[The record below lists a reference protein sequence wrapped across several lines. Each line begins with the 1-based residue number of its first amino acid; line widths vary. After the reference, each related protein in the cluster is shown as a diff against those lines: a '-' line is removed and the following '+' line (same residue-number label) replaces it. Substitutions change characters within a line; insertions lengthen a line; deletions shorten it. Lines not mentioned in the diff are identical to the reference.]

1 MPAFPVCTA
10 VCCSIAV
17 PNLYTLAV
25 IVADGRTSV
34 GFQIL
39 ANSGEGLS
47 CLGATSGVQVR
58 VVAGALFSE
67 LGDYISGRLMEWR
80 DMILW
85 WAQTK
90 LKSWASSEITLF
102 SMLSNTSSLP
112 LYSWLPTSLKQ
123 QIQNYPIQSYP
134 AVTVADLFFPYN
146 EDVMKR
152 TDICH
157 RSLLLYT
164 LGFYSLHYIMSNL
177 KDCVPPTWVTVLNS
191 FTDWT
196 TKFSNNDH
204 STSIWLYIRQ
214 L

>member
-1 MPAFPVCTA
+1 MPWGYLRST
-10 VCCSIAV
+10 
-17 PNLYTLAV
+17 
-25 IVADGRTSV
+25 
-34 GFQIL
+34 
-39 ANSGEGLS
+39 GESS
-47 CLGATSGVQVR
+47 CRSP
-58 VVAGALFSE
+58 FSE
-67 LGDYISGRLMEWR
+67 LGDYISGRLMEFAWR

-90 LKSWASSEITLF
+90 LKIWASTEITLF

-164 LGFYSLHYIMSNL
+164 LGFIHCIIS
-177 KDCVPPTWVTVLNS
+177 WVIWKIVFLLLG
-191 FTDWT
+191 
-196 TKFSNNDH
+196 
-204 STSIWLYIRQ
+204 WLYLIPLQTGQ
-214 L
+214 LSFQIMITAQVYGCI